1 MKKLLLGMFLLVAC
15 TLFMGA
21 SDWKKCNTELVMA
34 NTFNTLV
41 IYDVKWLDHDIEKY
55 KGFGIGRCGGGIEPY
70 AMSYMGEDFRLCPG
84 RHIATWWLSDVPG
97 VYNQYE
103 FIVTKEMTQI
113 VLTPDKMIVGGI

>member
-1 MKKLLLGMFLLVAC
+1 MFLLVAC

-21 SDWKKCNTELVMA
+21 SDWKKCNTEVIMA
-34 NTFNTLV
+34 NTCDTLV
-41 IYDVKWLDHDIEKY
+41 TYDVRWIDHDVEEV
-55 KGFGIGRCGGGIEPY
+55 KGNIMRCGGELQPY
-70 AMSYMGEDFRLCPG
+70 AMSYGGVDFRLCPG
-84 RHIATWWLSDVPG
+84 RHIVTWEKQNH